1 MLEND
6 GYLMEHAGYGEKKA
20 AYQIAERFF
29 NIWYLMRA
37 SRRVRR
43 KLIWLD

>member
-1 MLEND
+1 
-6 GYLMEHAGYGEKKA
+6 MEHAGYGEKKA